1 MWADE
6 HREVEPESQ
15 ALCQHGRHLQSHP
28 GLAWPTLP
36 IPAGW
41 GDAHKL
47 QVTGQGSPKLVCI
60 LNTPK
65 EPGRR
70 AGKVLTGLATAAGN
84 LRHRS
89 DHNALANCL
98 TARAPSSAHTTLGP
112 TF

>member
-15 ALCQHGRHLQSHP
+15 ARCQHGQRLQSHP
-28 GLAWPTLP
+28 RLAGPTLP
-36 IPAGW
+36 IPAGR
-41 GDAHKL
+41 GDARKL

-60 LNTPK
+60 LNSPK
-65 EPGRR
+65 EPGCR
-70 AGKVLTGLATAAGN
+70 AGEVLAGLATAAGN

-98 TARAPSSAHTTLGP
+98 TARAPSPAPITLGP